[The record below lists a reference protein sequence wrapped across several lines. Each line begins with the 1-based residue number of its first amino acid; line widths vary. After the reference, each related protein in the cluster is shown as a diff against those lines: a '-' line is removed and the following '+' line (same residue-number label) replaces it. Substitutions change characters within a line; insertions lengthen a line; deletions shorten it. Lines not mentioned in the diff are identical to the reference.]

1 MTKKELIEKVER
13 LEIHIDF
20 LYSLCDRYFQTNGEP
35 LIVDI
40 MFSPNNPQE
49 KLAAF
54 FTSVDWRLKAIEE
67 QK

>member
-13 LEIHIDF
+13 LENHIDF

-35 LIVDI
+35 FIFDI
-40 MFSPNNPQE
+40 LFSPNNPQE

-54 FTSVDWRLKAIEE
+54 FTSVDRRLKAIEE

>member
-13 LEIHIDF
+13 LENHIEF

-35 LIVDI
+35 LIFDI
-40 MFSPNNPQE
+40 MFSTNNPQE

-54 FTSVDWRLKAIEE
+54 FTSVDQRLKDIESR
-67 QK
+67 K